1 MAGFEKVDSL
11 IRQFRFN
18 SVEKQALGALQVV
31 SKSQLVVDKWA
42 GNKYK
47 GVFKIQVVL
56 FKNKTLTLGVENG
69 MYAVLVR
76 KDIKGLQTQI
86 NRILGVGLIKEIRV
100 RVI

>member
-18 SVEKQALGALQVV
+18 SVEKHALGALQVV
-31 SKSQLVVDKWA
+31 SKSQLIVDKWA

-47 GVFKIQVVL
+47 GIFKIQVVL
-56 FKNKTLTLGVENG
+56 FKDKTLTLGVENG

-76 KDIKGLQTQI
+76 RDIKGLKTQI
-86 NRILGVGLIKEIRV
+86 NRVLGAGLIKEIRV
-100 RVI
+100 KVV